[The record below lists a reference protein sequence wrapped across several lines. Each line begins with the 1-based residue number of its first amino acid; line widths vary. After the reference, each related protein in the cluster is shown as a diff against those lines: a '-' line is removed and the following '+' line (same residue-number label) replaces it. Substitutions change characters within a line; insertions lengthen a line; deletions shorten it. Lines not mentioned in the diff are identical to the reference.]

1 MSVAPS
7 TSSSASTAP
16 SATLIDPKT
25 LMSIRN
31 LELRARA
38 VVEGFWNGLHRS
50 PYHGFSVEFT
60 EYRQYTPGD
69 DTRHLDWR
77 GYGRS
82 DRYYIKKF
90 EDETNLRCQFVV
102 DQSRSMTYGSGTYT
116 KAEYAATL
124 AATLGWFLHQ
134 QGDAIGLLSF
144 DEGIRDFLPA
154 RHRLGHLRQVIGALQ
169 QPAGGKGTDLAAPLE
184 HAAALLRK
192 RGMVVILS
200 DFLAPLDRLEQGLS
214 RITAGGQEVVVFQLL
229 DPAERTFSFSQP
241 SMFEDIE
248 SGKTLFV
255 DPALV
260 RKGYLAKLEAHT
272 NALKALCEKL
282 GIAYQ
287 SLGTDQP
294 LELALYAFLQERR
307 ARARRAPQVRG
318 GAGRGA

>member
-77 GYGRS
+77 VYGRS

-200 DFLAPLDRLEQGLS
+200 DFLAPWDRLEQGLS